1 MFNTESA
8 SFLVTTFLLT
18 VLTDLVTAVE
28 AGLVLAV
35 FLFVKRMSD
44 MLNVAKVLP
53 DPQVAVFTVK

>member
-28 AGLVLAV
+28 AGLVWAV
-35 FLFVKRMSD
+35 FVCQT
-44 MLNVAKVLP
+44 NE
-53 DPQVAVFTVK
+53 

>member
-44 MLNVAKVLP
+44 MLNVAKVLL
-53 DPQVAVFTVK
+53 DPQIAVFTVK